1 MDIYVVNLTTTASG
15 RIEMS
20 FYATLFKRTL
30 SADSLETFLRKD
42 TTLQP
47 TLSQNGIL
55 LVEVSR
61 PDELTTAPQSQNS
74 VVVILGVLLG
84 AAGAVILI
92 TCIVI
97 AG

>member
-1 MDIYVVNLTTTASG
+1 
-15 RIEMS
+15 MS
-20 FYATLFKRTL
+20 FYATLFGGTL
-30 SADSLETFLRKD
+30 SADSLETFLKKD
-42 TTLQP
+42 TTLRA
-47 TLSQNGIL
+47 TLLQNGVT

-61 PDELTTAPQSQNS
+61 PDTAPQSQNS

-92 TCIVI
+92 ACIVI

>member
-1 MDIYVVNLTTTASG
+1 
-15 RIEMS
+15 MS
-20 FYATLFKRTL
+20 FYATLFERTL

-92 TCIVI
+92 ACIVI

>member
-20 FYATLFKRTL
+20 FYATLSKRTL

-47 TLSQNGIL
+47 TLSQNGVL

-74 VVVILGVLLG
+74 VVVILGALLG

-92 TCIVI
+92 ACIVI

>member
-1 MDIYVVNLTTTASG
+1 MDIYVVNLTTTAGG

-20 FYATLFKRTL
+20 FYATLFDGTL
-30 SADSLETFLRKD
+30 SADSLETFLKKD
-42 TTLQP
+42 TTLRA
-47 TLSQNGIL
+47 TLLQNGVV

-61 PDELTTAPQSQNS
+61 PNTAPQSQNS

-84 AAGAVILI
+84 AAGGVILI
-92 TCIVI
+92 ACIMI

>member
-1 MDIYVVNLTTTASG
+1 MDIYVVNLTTTAGG

-20 FYATLFKRTL
+20 FYATLFEGTL
-30 SADSLETFLRKD
+30 SADSLETFLKKD
-42 TTLQP
+42 TTLRA
-47 TLSQNGIL
+47 TLLQNGVV

-61 PDELTTAPQSQNS
+61 PNTAPQSQNS

-92 TCIVI
+92 ACIVI

>member
-1 MDIYVVNLTTTASG
+1 MDIYVVNLTTTAGG

-20 FYATLFKRTL
+20 FYATLSEGTL
-30 SADSLETFLRKD
+30 SADSLETFLKKD
-42 TTLQP
+42 TTLRA
-47 TLSQNGIL
+47 TLLQNGVV

-61 PDELTTAPQSQNS
+61 PNTAPQSQNS

-84 AAGAVILI
+84 AAGGVILI
-92 TCIVI
+92 ACIMI

>member
-1 MDIYVVNLTTTASG
+1 
-15 RIEMS
+15 MS

-61 PDELTTAPQSQNS
+61 PDEPTAAPQSQNS

-92 TCIVI
+92 ACIVI

>member
-1 MDIYVVNLTTTASG
+1 MDIHVVNLTTTASG

-47 TLSQNGIL
+47 TLSQNGVLI
-55 LVEVSR
+55 VEVSR
-61 PDELTTAPQSQNS
+61 PDEVTTAPQSQNS

-84 AAGAVILI
+84 AGGAVILI
-92 TCIVI
+92 ACIMI

>member
-1 MDIYVVNLTTTASG
+1 MDIYVVNLATTAGG

-20 FYATLFKRTL
+20 FYATLFEGTL
-30 SADSLETFLRKD
+30 SADSLETFLKKD
-42 TTLQP
+42 TTLRA
-47 TLSQNGIL
+47 TLLQNGVV

-61 PDELTTAPQSQNS
+61 PNTAPQSQNS

-84 AAGAVILI
+84 AAGGVILI
-92 TCIVI
+92 ACIVI

>member
-1 MDIYVVNLTTTASG
+1 MDIYVVNLTTTAGG

-20 FYATLFKRTL
+20 FYATLFDGTL
-30 SADSLETFLRKD
+30 SADSLETFLKKD
-42 TTLQP
+42 TTLRA
-47 TLSQNGIL
+47 TLLQNGVV

-61 PDELTTAPQSQNS
+61 PNTAPQSQNS

-92 TCIVI
+92 ACIVI

>member
-92 TCIVI
+92 ACIVI

>member
-47 TLSQNGIL
+47 TLSQNGVL

-61 PDELTTAPQSQNS
+61 PDEVATAPQSQNS

-92 TCIVI
+92 ACIVI

>member
-20 FYATLFKRTL
+20 FYATLSKRTL

-47 TLSQNGIL
+47 TLSQNGVL

-84 AAGAVILI
+84 ATGAVILI
-92 TCIVI
+92 ACIVI

>member
-1 MDIYVVNLTTTASG
+1 MDIYVVNLTTTAGG

-20 FYATLFKRTL
+20 FYATLFEGTL
-30 SADSLETFLRKD
+30 SADSLETFLKKD
-42 TTLQP
+42 TTLRA
-47 TLSQNGIL
+47 TLLQNGVV

-61 PDELTTAPQSQNS
+61 PNTAPQSQNS

-84 AAGAVILI
+84 AAGGVILI
-92 TCIVI
+92 ACIVI

>member
-1 MDIYVVNLTTTASG
+1 MDIHVVNLTTTASG

-20 FYATLFKRTL
+20 FYVTLFEGTL
-30 SADSLETFLRKD
+30 SADSLETFLKKD
-42 TTLQP
+42 TTLRA
-47 TLSQNGIL
+47 TLLQNGVT

-61 PDELTTAPQSQNS
+61 PDTAPQSQNS
-74 VVVILGVLLG
+74 LDVILGVLLG

-92 TCIVI
+92 VI